1 MLALA
6 RLLFDT
12 MNHCERG
19 TGSEYWGQHGC
30 IQRPRKGRR
39 GEKRTAD
46 WSQPGQEPLL
56 HQGTN
61 PTMANVCREKRF
73 ASHRPS
79 APSVART
86 AFVLVN
92 GDWEDSSSQDE
103 ATGLSEGDWG
113 GVRIWSPG
121 KGRVDRLH
129 AALARRHTFFSVR
142 ALSSHCSVIS
152 NVVPATRRGERTEWG
167 KEGRKKKR
175 AHANYLSPG

>member
-1 MLALA
+1 
-6 RLLFDT
+6 

-61 PTMANVCREKRF
+61 PTMANVCRRSDLP
-73 ASHRPS
+73 ATNHRPHPWLEPLS
-79 APSVART
+79 YWSMVIGRFPPRKMRR
-86 AFVLVN
+86 
-92 GDWEDSSSQDE
+92 QDC
-103 ATGLSEGDWG
+103 SEGDWG

-152 NVVPATRRGERTEWG
+152 NVVPGTRRGERTEWG
-167 KEGRKKKR
+167 IEGRKKQR

>member
-73 ASHRPS
+73 ASHQPS

-103 ATGLSEGDWG
+103 ATGLLGRRLGRRKNLVSREG
-113 GVRIWSPG
+113 
-121 KGRVDRLH
+121 
-129 AALARRHTFFSVR
+129 ARGSTACRSRPEAHLF
-142 ALSSHCSVIS
+142 LSACSQ
-152 NVVPATRRGERTEWG
+152 
-167 KEGRKKKR
+167 
-175 AHANYLSPG
+175 LSLFRDLQRSTGD